1 MNSLN
6 KITYLLI
13 RKIYDLA
20 LRRFLPGKISV
31 LNGVPI
37 IGQAK
42 LFDRT
47 IVDTNYKFPNVRALR
62 NHVLEG
68 DDVVIIGGGYG
79 VTSVVAARCSGHKGS
94 VYTFE
99 ASSERCDNLTTTME
113 INRLKE
119 RVKIINLVVG
129 EYLDGPDE
137 KSSAGIIEPRNLPRC
152 EVLELDCEGAEKLI
166 LDNITWKPRIL
177 IVETHPQ
184 LGAETSSI
192 ISRIQELGYTIEYE
206 TPDPKDG
213 DILVS
218 KLT

>member
-1 MNSLN
+1 MNSLI
-6 KITYLLI
+6 KIIYLLI

-47 IVDTNYKFPNVRALR
+47 IVDTDYKYANVRALR

-68 DDVVIIGGGYG
+68 DDIVIVGGGYG
-79 VTSVVAARCSGHKGS
+79 VTSVVAARCSGNNGS

-99 ASSERCDNLTTTME
+99 ASAERCGNLTTTME
-113 INRLKE
+113 INSLE
-119 RVKIINLVVG
+119 GRVEIINSVVG
-129 EYLDGPDE
+129 EYLDGPHE
-137 KSSAGIIEPRNLPRC
+137 KSSTGIIKPQNLPQC

-166 LDNITWKPRIL
+166 LDEITCKPRIL

-184 LGAETSSI
+184 LGSETSSI
-192 ISRIQELGYTIEYE
+192 ISRIQELGYNIVDK

-213 DILVS
+213 DILVGE
-218 KLT
+218 LI